1 MNNSENI
8 IVRVTPE
15 LKSALAILAAQ
26 EERSLSKVIKRILEA
41 HISQASQPVPASQP
55 AKAKPA
61 KAKPAKAKPAK
72 AKPAKVSVTY
82 RKPASKPAK
91 AKK

>member
-1 MNNSENI
+1 MNHSENI

-41 HISQASQPVPASQP
+41 HLIAQAPAPAPAPAP
-55 AKAKPA
+55 AKAKAKVKA
-61 KAKPAKAKPAK
+61 KAK
-72 AKPAKVSVTY
+72 AKVSLTY
-82 RKPASKPAK
+82 RKPVKAK
-91 AKK
+91 AKARK